1 MGEKVC
7 GKVLDELKVVSNL
20 GRLLHFPEAKTISL
34 VGHLTRLNVLL
45 PCN

>member
-7 GKVLDELKVVSNL
+7 GKVLDELKVVPNL
-20 GRLLHFPEAKTISL
+20 GQLLHLPEAKTISL
-34 VGHLTRLNVLL
+34 VGRLTRLNVLL